1 MEKDPFGPSSLELAL
16 RLQIP
21 KSTYFRWKREGMKE
35 RDGRGGKRHQKVKEE
50 HINYMIDT
58 IENDPLLTLKE
69 LTDNL
74 YSKFNLTLSKT
85 TVSLHLDLQ
94 LYTLKGVRKVRKINK
109 TNKIKV

>member
-1 MEKDPFGPSSLELAL
+1 MTTTAINSPIHSGGTPPILVKQKQKNDYYYKRKLIIESVEKDPFGPSSLELAI

-58 IENDPLLTLKE
+58 IENDPLLTLK
-69 LTDNL
+69 
-74 YSKFNLTLSKT
+74 
-85 TVSLHLDLQ
+85 
-94 LYTLKGVRKVRKINK
+94 
-109 TNKIKV
+109 